1 MELKNKLLLI
11 IGMVWPEPE
20 SSAAGTRMLQLILLF
35 QKQGFDIVFAS
46 AAQESAFS
54 YNLNSIG
61 VNSEKITLNS
71 SSFDLFVKNL
81 NPNIVIFDRF
91 VTEEQFSWRVFENS
105 PSSIR
110 IIDTED
116 LHCLRLVRQHAVKK
130 KIPFLLSDLLDSDI
144 AKREIASILRCD
156 LSLIIS
162 EFEMSVLEKIFKIDP
177 VLLHYLPL
185 FDTPKIQ
192 ETLPSFEDRK
202 DFVFIGNFLHEPN
215 WDAVKQLKE
224 TIWPLIKKQLP
235 EAKMHVFG
243 AYTSQKVLQLHN
255 ETENFLVHGRVIS
268 VDLVLNQARVLL
280 APLRFGAGLK
290 GKLINAMQVAT
301 PSVTTSIGAEGINS
315 NYEWSG
321 FIEDEMIDFSTKA
334 ILLYQDK
341 KIWEESQ
348 INGLKI
354 LKNRFKKELFEGQ
367 FIKKIEL
374 LFHDVVLHRKQNF
387 IGSLLF
393 HHLNLST
400 KYMSRWI
407 EEKNK

>member
-61 VNSEKITLNS
+61 VSSEKIALNS
-71 SSFDLFVKNL
+71 SSFDLFIKNL
-81 NPNIVIFDRF
+81 NPSIVIFDRF
-91 VTEEQFSWRVFENS
+91 VTEEQFGWRVFENS

-110 IIDTED
+110 ILDTED
-116 LHCLRLVRQHAVKK
+116 LHCLRLARQHAVKK
-130 KIPFLLSDLLDSDI
+130 KIPFLLPDLLDSEI
-144 AKREIASILRCD
+144 AKREIASVLRCD

-162 EFEMSVLEKIFKIDP
+162 EFEMSVLEEVFKIDP
-177 VLLHYLPL
+177 ALLYYLPL
-185 FDTPKIQ
+185 FYTSEIQ
-192 ETLPSFEDRK
+192 EILPSFEDRK

-224 TIWPLIKKQLP
+224 SIWPLIKKQLP
-235 EAKMHVFG
+235 EANMHIFG

-255 ETENFLVHGRVIS
+255 ETENFLVHGRVIC
-268 VDLVLNQARVLL
+268 VDTVLNQARVLL

-301 PSVTTSIGAEGINS
+301 PSVTTTIGAEGINS

-321 FIEDEMIDFSTKA
+321 FIENEIIDFSTKA

-341 KIWEESQ
+341 KIWEQSQ
-348 INGLKI
+348 TNGFVI
-354 LKNRFKKELFEGQ
+354 LKNRFRKVLFEDLFSQ
-367 FIKKIEL
+367 KIATL
-374 LFHDVVLHRKQNF
+374 AHDIISHRKQNF
-387 IGSLLF
+387 MGSLLF
-393 HHLNLST
+393 HHSILST

>member
-20 SSAAGTRMLQLILLF
+20 SSAAGIRMLQLILLF
-35 QKQGFDIVFAS
+35 QKQGFDVVFAS

-61 VNSEKITLNS
+61 VSSEKITLNN

-91 VTEEQFSWRVFENS
+91 IIEEQFGWRVFENS

-110 IIDTED
+110 VLDTED

-130 KIPFLLSDLLDSDI
+130 KTPFLLTDLLDSDT

-162 EFEMSVLEKIFKIDP
+162 EFEISVLIDIFKIDTA
-177 VLLHYLPL
+177 LLYYLPL
-185 FDTPKIQ
+185 FYTPQSQKIV
-192 ETLPSFEDRK
+192 TNFEDRK

-224 TIWPLIKKQLP
+224 TIWPLINKQLP
-235 EAKMHVFG
+235 ETKMHVFG
-243 AYTSQKVLQLHN
+243 AYPSQRVLQLHN
-255 ETENFLVHGRVIS
+255 ETENFLIHGRAIE
-268 VDLVLNQARVLL
+268 VDSVLNQARVLL

-290 GKLINAMQVAT
+290 GKLLHAMQTAT
-301 PSVTTSIGAEGINS
+301 PSITTTIGAEGINS
-315 NYEWSG
+315 DYKWSG
-321 FIEDEMIDFSTKA
+321 FIEDDMIHFSTKA

-341 KIWEESQ
+341 KIWQESQ
-348 INGLKI
+348 KNGFVI
-354 LKNRFKKELFEGQ
+354 LKNRFRQVLFEDLFSQ
-367 FIKKIEL
+367 KIAIL
-374 LFHDVVLHRKQNF
+374 AHDIISHRKQNF
-387 IGSLLF
+387 MGSLLF
-393 HHLNLST
+393 HHSILST